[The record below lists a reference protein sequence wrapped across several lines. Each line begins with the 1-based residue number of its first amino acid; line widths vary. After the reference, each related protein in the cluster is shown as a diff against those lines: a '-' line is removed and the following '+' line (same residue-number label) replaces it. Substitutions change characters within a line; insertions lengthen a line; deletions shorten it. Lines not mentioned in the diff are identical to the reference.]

1 MANKK
6 RILSFV
12 LALVM
17 VLGVVMQLVAC
28 GPNSTDTGAGTD
40 TSTGSGSTN
49 TDTSTGS
56 GGGEAD
62 KTSYTVTVKS
72 IGGMALEGVK
82 VYVADAEGNIKKE
95 GIGTT
100 NHLGSVTLSLPRAS
114 GYTISLEDYPEG
126 YIVADSYD
134 MGTTGATITL
144 TSAPIKGDAAGARYE
159 LGDIIH
165 DYKIV
170 YKGKTLTFS
179 ELLEEKKAIVLN
191 FWFTTCNYC
200 IEEFPDMEASYSKYA
215 DSIAL
220 FALNGKLGG
229 DSVSEV
235 ESFQKSFHYAYGDL
249 TSLRAALVA
258 NELTNAIGKGISY
271 EVLSQQKIDEG
282 FDATLILIA
291 EADDKGAK
299 ANEIA
304 DAIVEALLAEKDSNL
319 KASLLAFADELKA
332 VDASD
337 EAALNAVFA
346 SAKTSIFNSFAL
358 NLPMLKDANDIESC
372 FGITGNPVT
381 IVIDR
386 YGMISFMHQGGI
398 PNEKYFDSLFNYFS
412 IRDYE
417 QNLFNGIGELTPTV
431 KPDQS
436 KVPSS
441 EEYTDALNKN
451 GANIEFAPERETND
465 WDYSWPFVITTK
477 NGVTSVKPSNHD
489 QDTSF
494 ATLHARVELKA
505 GEAIMFDYIASTQY
519 GYDVLYVLVDGRDIY
534 TISGETKNWQGCCP
548 WVATEDGVYDIAFV
562 YNKDYADYEGD
573 DAVYLSNFRVV
584 ESSEVDVATYI
595 PRDATTNL
603 NEYGSD
609 YESYVEVFLGSDGYY
624 HVGSETGPILLA
636 DLIGYTNFSS
646 DYSITLEISENKEF
660 IINGVN
666 CYNDLIKYCNYASN
680 SQIYNLCSVTPKLRE
695 YLEAFVDQK
704 IGVGEGNPNQW
715 LTLCSYYDAYGTDG
729 VQLEDPIK
737 GLASFSAY
745 EVKEESPNLVEY
757 NRVIMPR
764 GLLYKFVPTKNGV
777 YRFTTNSDYEVDGW
791 IFVGNHD
798 TWLETGDR
806 ILYTD
811 SDKGERFCR
820 ELLVDPDG
828 DGTFERDYTNA
839 SLVAYME
846 AGKEYYI
853 DFAYYDQY
861 QFGKFTF
868 DVKYLGETYDYFITA
883 SPGVFT
889 YEEGV
894 GGAMGDTIAGG
905 IKVQLG
911 EDGFYHHLKKDGTL
925 GSIVY
930 ADFYQTTSIFT
941 TQSIKML
948 CDIGAFNFQITE
960 VDQLAIAY
968 LDRYGVD
975 GLREAWGDD
984 YEHNYKYY
992 QIDDILEGKYHG
1004 YYVDGVYKSFGYEY
1018 VTDEVTGETTMVL
1031 KDIPKNAVPAPDYT
1045 ELIKKYAGM
1054 VHNSD
1059 TEYVERQGCV
1069 AVTKELADALQMLMD
1084 KFTFEGVENSWTKL
1098 CYYYDYLGQ

>member
-17 VLGVVMQLVAC
+17 VLGIVMQLVAC
-28 GPNSTDTGAGTD
+28 GPDNTDTSTSTGTDTGAG
-40 TSTGSGSTN
+40 STN
-49 TDTSTGS
+49 TNTGTDTGS
-56 GGGEAD
+56 TETVG
-62 KTSYTVTVKS
+62 YTVNVKS

-82 VYVADAEGNIKKE
+82 VYVSDAEGNIRKE

-100 NHLGSVTLSLPRAS
+100 NQFGSVTLKLPRAN

-126 YIVADSYD
+126 YIVEDSYD
-134 MGTTGATITL
+134 MGATGATITL
-144 TSAPIKGDAAGARYE
+144 TSAPISGSSAGARYE

-165 DYKIV
+165 DYKI
-170 YKGKTLTFS
+170 TLDGVTYTFS
-179 ELLEEKKAIVLN
+179 EILKDKKAIVLN

-200 IEEFPDMEASYSKYA
+200 IEEFPDMEASYAKYS
-215 DSIAL
+215 DVVAL

-229 DSVSEV
+229 DSESQVT
-235 ESFQKSFHYAYGDL
+235 SFQNSFHYAYGEL

-258 NELTNAIGKGISY
+258 NELTKALGTGISY
-271 EVLSQQKIDEG
+271 EVLSRTEIDKG
-282 FDATLILIA
+282 FDATYLLIDDTVTAADIA
-291 EADDKGAK
+291 A
-299 ANEIA
+299 
-304 DAIVEALLAEKDSNL
+304 AIEEALLEVDDSKIKQAFLDFANAL
-319 KASLLAFADELKA
+319 KESNGADE
-332 VDASD
+332 V
-337 EAALNAVFA
+337 EAAFA
-346 SAKTSIFNSFAL
+346 SAKASIYDSFAL
-358 NLPMLKDANDIESC
+358 DLPMVKDTNDIESC

-398 PNEKYFDSLFNYFS
+398 PNEKYFDALFNYYTVK
-412 IRDYE
+412 DYT
-417 QNLFNGIGELTPTV
+417 QDLFNGIGELTPTV
-431 KPDQS
+431 KPTEDA
-436 KVPSS
+436 PSN
-441 EEYTDALNKN
+441 EEYNEALNKD
-451 GANIEFAPERETND
+451 GANIEFYPETDTSDAE
-465 WDYSWPFVITTK
+465 YSWPFVITTK
-477 NGVTSVKPSNHD
+477 DGVTSVKPSNYD

-494 ATLHARVELKA
+494 AILHAKVELKA
-505 GEAIMFDYIASTQY
+505 GEAIMFDYLTSTQY
-519 GYDVLYVLVDGRDIY
+519 GYDVLYVLVDGQDIY
-534 TISGETKNWQGCCP
+534 TISGETNEFKGCCP
-548 WVATEDGVYDIAFV
+548 WVAKEDGVYDIAFV

-584 ESSEVDVATYI
+584 NEDEIDVATYI
-595 PRDATTNL
+595 PRDAATNL

-609 YESYVEVFLGSDGYY
+609 YENYVEVFLGSDGYY

-636 DLIGYTNFSS
+636 NLIGYTNFSF
-646 DYSITLEISENKEF
+646 DYSITLDISETKEF
-660 IINGVN
+660 YIDGVN
-666 CYNDLIKYCNYASN
+666 YYNDLIKYCNYASN
-680 SQIYNLCSVTPKLRE
+680 SQITNLCSVTPTLRK

-745 EVKEESPNLVEY
+745 DVKEEAPNLVEY

-764 GLLYKFVPTKNGV
+764 GLLYKFVPTKDGV
-777 YRFTTNSDYEVDGW
+777 YRFTTNSEYEVNGW
-791 IFVGNHD
+791 IFIGDHD

-806 ILYTD
+806 ILYTH
-811 SDKGERFCR
+811 SDIGERFCT
-820 ELLVDPDG
+820 ELLIDPDG
-828 DGTFERDYTNA
+828 DGTYERDFTNA
-839 SLVAYME
+839 SLVAFME

-861 QFGKFTF
+861 QYGRFTF
-868 DVKYLGETYDYFITA
+868 DVKFLGETYDSFIAA

-889 YEEGV
+889 YEEGLD
-894 GGAMGDTIAGG
+894 GAMGDTIAGG
-905 IKVQLG
+905 IDVKLG

-925 GSIVY
+925 GSILY
-930 ADFYQTTSIFT
+930 ADFSHTTSIFT

-948 CDIGAFNFQITE
+948 CDVGAFNFAITE

-968 LDRYGVD
+968 LDRYGED
-975 GLREAWGDD
+975 GLREAWGAD
-984 YEHNYKYY
+984 YEQNYLYY

-1004 YYVDGVYKSFGYEY
+1004 YYVDGVYKSYGYVY

-1031 KDIPKNAVPAPDYT
+1031 QDIPKNAVPAPDYT
-1045 ELIKKYAGM
+1045 SLIEEYYGM
-1054 VHNSD
+1054 IHNSD

-1084 KFTFEGVENSWTKL
+1084 KFTFEGVEHSWTKL
-1098 CYYYDYLGQ
+1098 CYYYEYLGQ

>member
-1 MANKK
+1 MTNKK

-17 VLGVVMQLVAC
+17 VLTVVMQLVAC
-28 GPNSTDTGAGTD
+28 GPNSTDTGTGGGTNTDTGSTD
-40 TSTGSGSTN
+40 TSTG
-49 TDTSTGS
+49 
-56 GGGEAD
+56 GGNQNVD
-62 KTSYTVTVKS
+62 KVGYTVNVKS

-100 NHLGSVTLSLPRAS
+100 NANGSVTLKLPRAS

-126 YIVADSYD
+126 YIVEDSYD

-144 TSAPIKGDAAGARYE
+144 TSAPIKDDAAGARYE

-165 DYKIV
+165 DYKITV
-170 YKGKTLTFS
+170 DGVTYTFS
-179 ELLEEKKAIVLN
+179 EILKDKKAIVLN

-200 IEEFPDMEASYSKYA
+200 IEEFPDMEASYAKYA
-215 DSIAL
+215 DSVAL

-229 DSVSEV
+229 DSVSDV
-235 ESFQKSFHYAYGDL
+235 ESFQNSFHYVYNDF

-282 FDATLILIA
+282 FDNTLLLIFEA
-291 EADDKGAK
+291 EDKSAK

-304 DAIVEALLAEKDSNL
+304 DAIVEALYKEDGSNL
-319 KASLLAFADELKA
+319 KAALLAFADELKA
-332 VDASD
+332 VDATNED
-337 EAALNAVFA
+337 ALNAVFA
-346 SAKTSIFNSFAL
+346 SAKTNIYNSFAL

-398 PNEKYFDSLFNYFS
+398 PNEKYFDALFNYFT

-441 EEYTDALNKN
+441 EEYTEALNKN
-451 GANIEFAPERETND
+451 GANIEFVPETETGD
-465 WDYSWPFVITTK
+465 WEYSWPFVITTK
-477 NGVTSVKPSNHD
+477 DGVTGVKPSNYD

-494 ATLHARVELKA
+494 ATLHAKVELKA
-505 GEAIMFDYIASTQY
+505 GEAIMFDYLTSTQY
-519 GYDVLYVLVDGRDIY
+519 GYDVLYVLVEGKDIY
-534 TISGETKNWQGCCP
+534 TISGETSEWKGCCP
-548 WVATEDGVYDIAFV
+548 WVATEDGVYDVAFV
-562 YNKDYADYEGD
+562 YTKDYADYEGD

-584 ESSEVDVATYI
+584 NADEVNVATYI
-595 PRDATTNL
+595 PRDAATNL

-609 YESYVEVFLGSDGYY
+609 YENYVEVFLGSDGYY

-636 DLIGYTNFSS
+636 NLIGYTNFSG
-646 DYSITLEISENKEF
+646 DYSVTLDITETKEF
-660 IINGVN
+660 IVNGVN
-666 CYNDLIKYCNYASN
+666 CYSDLIKYCNYASN

-745 EVKEESPNLVEY
+745 EVKEDSANLVEY

-764 GLLYKFVPTKNGV
+764 GLLYKFVPTKDGV
-777 YRFTTNSDYEVDGW
+777 YRFTTNSEYEVNGW
-791 IFVGNHD
+791 IFIGDHD
-798 TWLETGDR
+798 DWLETGDR

-811 SDKGERFCR
+811 SDVGERFCT

-828 DGTFERDYTNA
+828 DGTYERDYTNA

-861 QFGKFTF
+861 QYGKFTF
-868 DVKYLGETYDYFITA
+868 DVKYLGETYDHFIAA

-889 YEEGV
+889 YEEGI

-905 IKVQLG
+905 IDVKLG
-911 EDGFYHHLKKDGTL
+911 DDGFYHHLKKDGTL

-930 ADFYQTTSIFT
+930 ADFSHTTSIFT
-941 TQSIKML
+941 SQSIKML
-948 CDIGAFNFQITE
+948 CEAGAFNFAITE

-968 LDRYGVD
+968 LERYGVD
-975 GLREAWGDD
+975 GLRDAWGDD
-984 YEHNYKYY
+984 YEHNYQYY
-992 QIDDILEGKYHG
+992 QMDDIINGIYHG
-1004 YYVDGVYKSFGYEY
+1004 YYVDGVYKSFGYVY
-1018 VTDEVTGETTMVL
+1018 VDDETTGETTMVL
-1031 KDIPKNAVPAPDYT
+1031 QTPPKNAVPAPDYT
-1045 ELIKKYAGM
+1045 DLIEKYYGM
-1054 VHNSD
+1054 IHNSD

-1084 KFTFEGVENSWTKL
+1084 KFTFEGVEHSWTKL
-1098 CYYYDYLGQ
+1098 CYYYNYLGQ

>member
-17 VLGVVMQLVAC
+17 VLTVVMQLVAC
-28 GPNSTDTGAGTD
+28 GPDSTDTGTGGGTNTDTGSTD
-40 TSTGSGSTN
+40 TSTG
-49 TDTSTGS
+49 
-56 GGGEAD
+56 GGNQIVD
-62 KTSYTVTVKS
+62 KVGYTVNVKS

-100 NHLGSVTLSLPRAS
+100 NHLGSVTLNLPRAS

-126 YIVADSYD
+126 YIVEDSYD

-144 TSAPIKGDAAGARYE
+144 TSAPIKGDGAGARYE

-165 DYKIV
+165 DYKITV
-170 YKGKTLTFS
+170 DGVTYTFS
-179 ELLEEKKAIVLN
+179 EILKEKKAIVLN

-200 IEEFPDMEASYSKYA
+200 IEEFPDMEASYAKYA
-215 DSIAL
+215 DTVAL

-229 DSVSEV
+229 DSASEV
-235 ESFQKSFHYAYGDL
+235 DSFRTSFHYAYNDF

-271 EVLSQQKIDEG
+271 EVLSKQKIYEG
-282 FDATLILIA
+282 FDNTLLLIL
-291 EADDKGAK
+291 EADDKSAK

-304 DAIVEALLAEKDSNL
+304 DAIVEALYKEDDSNL
-319 KASLLAFADELKA
+319 KSSLLAFADELKTA
-332 VDASD
+332 DVANEDALG
-337 EAALNAVFA
+337 EIFENA
-346 SAKTSIFNSFAL
+346 KKNIYNSFAL
-358 NLPMLKDANDIESC
+358 NLPMVKDANDIESC

-398 PNEKYFDSLFNYFS
+398 PNEKYFDSLFNYYTV
-412 IRDYE
+412 RDY
-417 QNLFNGIGELTPTV
+417 QQQLFNGIGELSPTV
-431 KPDQS
+431 KPTEEA
-436 KVPSS
+436 PSN
-441 EEYTDALNKN
+441 EEYNAALNAG
-451 GANIEFAPERETND
+451 GADIEFYPETETSD
-465 WDYSWPFVITTK
+465 WEYSWPFVITTK
-477 NGVTSVKPSNHD
+477 DGVTGVKPSNYD

-494 ATLHARVELKA
+494 ATLHAKVKLNE
-505 GEAIMFDYIASTQY
+505 GEAIMFDYLTSTQY
-519 GYDVLYVLVDGRDIY
+519 GYDVMYVLVDGKDIY
-534 TISGETKNWQGCCP
+534 TISGETEAWKGCCP
-548 WVATEDGVYDIAFV
+548 WVAKEDCEIDLAFV
-562 YNKDYADYEGD
+562 YTKDYADYEGD

-584 ESSEVDVATYI
+584 SAEEIDVATYI
-595 PRDATTNL
+595 PRDAATNL

-609 YESYVEVFLGSDGYY
+609 YENYVEVFLGSDGYY

-636 DLIGYTNFSS
+636 NLIGYTNFSH
-646 DYSITLEISENKEF
+646 DYSITLEISETKEF
-660 IINGVN
+660 FIDGVN
-666 CYNDLIKYCNYASN
+666 YYSDLIKYCNYASN
-680 SQIYNLCSVTPKLRE
+680 SQIYNLCSVTPTLRK
-695 YLEAFVDQK
+695 YLEAFVDQY

-715 LTLCSYYDAYGTDG
+715 LTLCSYYDTYGTDG

-745 EVKEESPNLVEY
+745 EVKEDSANLVEY

-764 GLLYKFVPTKNGV
+764 GLLYKFVPTKDGV
-777 YRFTTNSDYEVDGW
+777 YRFTTNSDYEVNGW
-791 IFVGNHD
+791 IFIGDHD
-798 TWLETGDR
+798 DWLETGDR

-811 SDKGERFCR
+811 SDVGERFCK
-820 ELLVDPDG
+820 ELLIDPDG
-828 DGTFERDYTNA
+828 DGTYERDYTNA
-839 SLVAYME
+839 SLVAFME

-861 QFGKFTF
+861 QYGKFTF
-868 DVKYLGETYDYFITA
+868 DVKYLGETYDHFIAA

-894 GGAMGDTIAGG
+894 GGAMGDTVAGG
-905 IKVQLG
+905 IDVKLG
-911 EDGFYHHLKKDGTL
+911 EDGFYHHLKANGEL

-930 ADFYQTTSIFT
+930 ADFSHTTSIFT
-941 TQSIKML
+941 SQSIKML
-948 CDIGAFNFQITE
+948 CEAGAFNFAITE
-960 VDQLAIAY
+960 VDQMAIAY
-968 LDRYGVD
+968 LDKYGLD
-975 GLREAWGDD
+975 GLEDAWGDD
-984 YEHNYKYY
+984 YENNYKYY
-992 QIDDILEGKYHG
+992 QIDDILEEKYHG

-1018 VTDEVTGETTMVL
+1018 VTDELTGETTMVL
-1031 KDIPKNAVPAPDYT
+1031 QEIPKNAVPAPDYT
-1045 ELIKKYAGM
+1045 ALIKKYAEL

-1069 AVTKELADALQMLMD
+1069 AVTKELAEALQTLMD

-1098 CYYYDYLGQ
+1098 CYYYEYLGQ

>member
-17 VLGVVMQLVAC
+17 VLTVVMQLVAC
-28 GPNSTDTGAGTD
+28 GPD
-40 TSTGSGSTN
+40 N
-49 TDTSTGS
+49 TDTSTNTNTNTDTGS
-56 GGGEAD
+56 SDTNTGNQNAD
-62 KTSYTVTVKS
+62 KVGYTVNVKS

-100 NHLGSVTLSLPRAS
+100 NYQGSVTLTLPRAD

-126 YIVADSYD
+126 YIVEDSYP

-144 TSAPIKGDAAGARYE
+144 TSAPISGSSGGARYE

-165 DYKIV
+165 DYKINYNGQTV
-170 YKGKTLTFS
+170 SFS

-200 IEEFPDMEASYSKYA
+200 IEEFPDMEASYAKYS
-215 DSIAL
+215 DVIAL

-229 DSVSEV
+229 DSISDV
-235 ESFQKSFHYAYGDL
+235 ERFKNSFHYAYNDF
-249 TSLRAALVA
+249 TTLRASLVG

-282 FDATLILIA
+282 FDSTLVLIL
-291 EADDKGAK
+291 EADDVA
-299 ANEIA
+299 AQA
-304 DAIVEALLAEKDSNL
+304 QAVASAIEAAILQEDDSNVKRALASFAEALKSVDVT
-319 KASLLAFADELKA
+319 DET
-332 VDASD
+332 
-337 EAALNAVFA
+337 ALNTVFA
-346 SAKTSIFNSFAL
+346 NAKGDLYKAFAL
-358 NLPMLKDANDIESC
+358 NLPMIKDENDIESC

-398 PNEKYFDSLFNYFS
+398 PNEKYFDALFNYYS
-412 IRDYE
+412 VKDYT

-431 KPDQS
+431 KPTEES
-436 KVPSS
+436 PSN
-441 EEYTDALNKN
+441 EEYNEALNKD
-451 GANIEFAPERETND
+451 GASIEFLPETETAD
-465 WDYSWPFVITTK
+465 WDYSWPFVITEK
-477 NGVTSVKPSNHD
+477 NGVVCVKPSNYD

-494 ATLHARVELKA
+494 ATLHAKVELKA
-505 GEAIMFDYIASTQY
+505 GEAIMFDYLTSTQY
-519 GYDVLYVLVDGRDIY
+519 GYDVLYVLVNGQDIY
-534 TISGETKNWQGCCP
+534 TISGEDNNWQGCCP
-548 WVATEDGVYDIAFV
+548 WVATEDGLYDVAFV
-562 YNKDYADYEGD
+562 YNKDYADYDGD

-584 ESSEVDVATYI
+584 NKEAVDVETFI
-595 PRDATTNL
+595 PRDAATNL

-609 YESYVEVFLGSDGYY
+609 YENYVEVFLGADGYY

-636 DLIGYTNFSS
+636 NLIGYTNFSH
-646 DYSITLEISENKEF
+646 DYSITLEISETKEF
-660 IINGVN
+660 FIDGVN
-666 CYNDLIKYCNYASN
+666 YYSDLIKYCNYASN
-680 SQIYNLCSVTPKLRE
+680 SQIYNLCSVTPTLRK
-695 YLEAFVDQK
+695 YLEAFVDQY

-715 LTLCSYYDAYGTDG
+715 LTLCSYYDAYGTNG
-729 VQLEDPIK
+729 AQLIDPIK

-745 EVKEESPNLVEY
+745 EVKEDAPNLVEY

-764 GLLYKFVPTKNGV
+764 GLLYKFVPTKDGV
-777 YRFTTNSDYEVDGW
+777 YRFTTNSDYEVNGW
-791 IFVGNHD
+791 IFIGDHD
-798 TWLETGDR
+798 SWIETGDR
-806 ILYTD
+806 ILYTH
-811 SDKGERFCR
+811 SDTGERFCT
-820 ELLVDPDG
+820 ELLKDPDG
-828 DGTFERDYTNA
+828 DGTYERDFTNA
-839 SLVAYME
+839 SMVAYMK
-846 AGKEYYI
+846 AGEEYYI

-861 QFGKFTF
+861 QYGKFTF
-868 DVKYLGETYDYFITA
+868 DVKYLGETYDNFIAA

-905 IKVQLG
+905 IDVKLG
-911 EDGFYHHLKKDGTL
+911 EDGYYHHLKANGEL

-948 CDIGAFNFQITE
+948 CDIGAFNFAITE
-960 VDQLAIAY
+960 VDQMAIAY
-968 LDRYGVD
+968 LDRYGLD
-975 GLREAWGDD
+975 GLEDAWGAD

-992 QIDDILEGKYHG
+992 QIDDILEEKYHG

-1018 VTDEVTGETTMVL
+1018 VTDELTGEITMVL
-1031 KDIPKNAVPAPDYT
+1031 QEIPKNAVPAPDYT
-1045 ELIKKYAGM
+1045 ALIKKYAEL

-1059 TEYVERQGCV
+1059 TEDVERQGCV
-1069 AVTKELADALQMLMD
+1069 AVTKELAEALQTLMD
-1084 KFTFEGVENSWTKL
+1084 KFTFEGVEHSWTKL
-1098 CYYYDYLGQ
+1098 CYYYEYLGQ